1 MRATLDRYFL
11 SHPRSVD
18 ESYVEHA
25 GVAFR
30 FAFRLLGAGLA
41 ALVHACIPCLFEKT
55 ASSMI
60 KTMHSEIAARSG
72 PPHRG

>member
-1 MRATLDRYFL
+1 MRAALDRYFL
-11 SHPRSVD
+11 SHPHAVD
-18 ESYVEHA
+18 ESYIEHA

-30 FAFRLLGAGLA
+30 FAIRLLGAGLA

-60 KTMHSEIAARSG
+60 KAMHSEMAARSG
-72 PPHRG
+72 PPPHG

>member
-18 ESYVEHA
+18 ESYIEHA
-25 GVAFR
+25 GVASR

-41 ALVHACIPCLFEKT
+41 ALVHAFIPCLFEKT

-60 KTMHSEIAARSG
+60 KTMHSEIASRSG

>member
-25 GVAFR
+25 GVASR
-30 FAFRLLGAGLA
+30 FAFRLLGAGVA
-41 ALVHACIPCLFEKT
+41 ALVHAFIPCLFEKT

-60 KTMHSEIAARSG
+60 KTMHSEIASRSG